1 MRLYKMIVQLIVL
14 AGISVFISGC
24 ASYSG
29 TRISTYESDIS
40 GKVLRSVVNVDEN
53 HWAPWAKTPS
63 ILFKK
68 TWNEPAKKYRWVYT
82 YTKTG
87 NAHLAGYIMPSFSV
101 VSDSVPPDLKEGDIV
116 DVLELVEQYDHN
128 YDIGQAEKV
137 LRLVCRGTD
146 KKCIKEIKASN
157 QWGALYGYE
166 IHMAP
171 EELVSYKVTP
181 RK

>member
-1 MRLYKMIVQLIVL
+1 MLIYKKIIRMLSLLGL
-14 AGISVFISGC
+14 ASVVVGC

-29 TRISTYESDIS
+29 TRLPTYESDIS
-40 GKVLRSVVNVDEN
+40 GKVLRSIVEIDESDSFGQ
-53 HWAPWAKTPS
+53 TPGL
-63 ILFKK
+63 LFRS
-68 TWNEPAKKYRWVYT
+68 TWNSPAKKYRWVT
-82 YTKTG
+82 TKTKTG
-87 NAHLAGYIMPSFSV
+87 AYHYSGYHMTSFSV
-101 VSDSVPPDLKEGDIV
+101 VSDSVPPDLKEDDIV
-116 DVLELVEQYDHN
+116 DVLELVKEYDHN

-166 IHMAP
+166 IHMTP
-171 EELVSYKVTP
+171 EELASYKVTP

>member
-1 MRLYKMIVQLIVL
+1 MLVYNKIIRMLSLLGL
-14 AGISVFISGC
+14 ASVVVGC

-29 TRISTYESDIS
+29 TRFSTYKSDVS
-40 GKVLRSVVNVDEN
+40 GKVLRSVVSMDEN
-53 HWAPWAKTPS
+53 HWAPWANTPS

-68 TWNEPAKKYRWVYT
+68 TWNEPAKKYRWIYT
-82 YTKTG
+82 FTKTG
-87 NAHLAGYIMPSFSV
+87 GAHLAGYIMPSFSV
-101 VSDSVPPDLKEGDIV
+101 VADGVPSDLKEGDIV

-166 IHMAP
+166 IHMTP
-171 EELVSYKVTP
+171 EELASYKVTP